1 MMTLEKLLFLFP
13 RQTGLSRDEFFDHY
27 LTVHAPLGLEVTR
40 TMVQYTVNLRDGVDD
55 APVGVDAFTET
66 WTESIADFM
75 NPAKSFGSP
84 EDAKRLMT
92 DHDSFIGA
100 PYDVYAV
107 EEHVR
112 KGERP
117 PATRDRTRGSRL
129 IVALRDDGL
138 VDRLRPLSERD
149 EVVRYVDNS
158 VVNALASDAF
168 GEFRAFVAVN
178 LASDGDVVSEFGEI
192 VGDRGCV
199 YRVSEYV
206 QK

>member
-1 MMTLEKLLFLFP
+1 MPLQKLLFLFP
-13 RQTGLSRDEFFDHY
+13 RQTGLSRDEFFEHY

-40 TMVQYTVNLRDGVDD
+40 TMVHYTVNLRDGTDR
-55 APVGVDAFTET
+55 APDGVDAFTET
-66 WTESIADFM
+66 WTESVADFM
-75 NPAKSFGSP
+75 DPSKSFATP

-107 EEHVR
+107 EEEVR

-117 PATRDRTRGSRL
+117 PATGDRTRGSRL
-129 IVALRDDGL
+129 IVALKDETLADAL
-138 VDRLRPLSERD
+138 HELLNRD
-149 EVVRYVDNS
+149 EVVRYVDNR
-158 VVNALASDAF
+158 VATALAVDAF

-178 LASDGDVVSEFGEI
+178 LSSDGEVTSAFDDVVGE
-192 VGDRGCV
+192 GGSV